1 MEFDLEMGR
10 GRPVQ
15 SLPVAV
21 CLGEFR
27 IRV

>member
-1 MEFDLEMGR
+1 MEVDLEMGR

-21 CLGEFR
+21 CLGDFW